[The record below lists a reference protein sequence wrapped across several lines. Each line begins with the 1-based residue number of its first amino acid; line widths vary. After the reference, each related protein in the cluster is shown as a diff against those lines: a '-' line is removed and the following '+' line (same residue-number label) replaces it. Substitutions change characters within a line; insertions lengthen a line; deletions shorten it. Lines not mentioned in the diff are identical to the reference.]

1 MPKQRSK
8 NILKQQILKEA
19 FEYLVRKKGTK
30 GKEIEYKELKMAE
43 YLLPNNIVLSIE
55 NQRIIFA
62 IRNMMVNIPANFS
75 SQQKATGVV
84 KCICGQIEN
93 MKHIYSCNYLNSD
106 SEVHEYGKIFCGT
119 LTEQNE
125 IFVRFQINLEK
136 RYELSINESEK
147 KRKKTLKILPT

>member
-55 NQRIIFA
+55 NQRKIRA
-62 IRNMMVNIPANFS
+62 KRNM
-75 SQQKATGVV
+75 
-84 KCICGQIEN
+84 
-93 MKHIYSCNYLNSD
+93 
-106 SEVHEYGKIFCGT
+106 
-119 LTEQNE
+119 
-125 IFVRFQINLEK
+125 R
-136 RYELSINESEK
+136 
-147 KRKKTLKILPT
+147 